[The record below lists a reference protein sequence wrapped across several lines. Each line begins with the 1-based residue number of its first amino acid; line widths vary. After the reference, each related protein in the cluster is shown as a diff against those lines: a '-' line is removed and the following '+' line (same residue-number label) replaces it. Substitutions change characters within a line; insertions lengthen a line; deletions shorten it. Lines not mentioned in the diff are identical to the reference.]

1 MNRVVPEDENEAVL
15 KLQSYREN
23 PEMSKDNI
31 EEELPDSDE
40 EENTDMQVPLA
51 PEIHNESIRYAGT
64 DYVRRRSQPETTW
77 KWFNKMLPEPG
88 FKQKIRIHALTWNM
102 FGKDPPENLNK
113 ILPSECRAHLYV
125 LATQECL
132 RSIGQ
137 SLFYSSKKSWEG
149 KIALHL
155 GKDYKI
161 HGAGSLGAT
170 HLVIFAHVSLYD
182 LLTPPIIKNIST
194 GVGNIIA
201 NKGAVSISFNISQT
215 SLLFVGC
222 HLAAGQN
229 SIAKRNSDFR
239 RIEKEI
245 LKDSEKAS
253 EIFDVCVYIGDL
265 NYRIN
270 GTREDVELLIDY
282 NLLDPLRKGDQLR
295 TELLENTC
303 FIGFKEG
310 FLGFNPTYRFDCGTD
325 TYDTSKKKRIPAWTD
340 RILYKTK
347 NENLVLKKYDCVDTC
362 LNSDHKPVFA
372 QFSLK
377 YALQNQ
383 NKVVSNVVVESKSRT
398 CLVF

>member
-1 MNRVVPEDENEAVL
+1 MNRVVPEDENEAVS

-23 PEMSKDNI
+23 PEISKDNI

-51 PEIHNESIRYAGT
+51 PEIHEESIRYANENHS
-64 DYVRRRSQPETTW
+64 RRRSQAITTW
-77 KWFNKMLPEPG
+77 KWFGKMLPESRS
-88 FKQKIRIHALTWNM
+88 KQKIRIHAFTWNM
-102 FGKDPPENLNK
+102 FGKDPPEDLNS
-113 ILPSECRAHLYV
+113 ILPTICKAHLYV

-137 SLFYSSKKSWEG
+137 SLFYSSKKSWED
-149 KIALHL
+149 KIAQHL
-155 GKDYKI
+155 GEDYKI

-170 HLVIFAHVSLYD
+170 HLAIFAHASLSD
-182 LLTPPIIKNIST
+182 LLTPPIIKNITT

-201 NKGAVSISFNISQT
+201 NKGAVAISFNISKT

-229 SIAKRNSDFR
+229 SIAKRNADFR

-245 LKDSEKAS
+245 LKESERAS
-253 EIFDVCVYIGDL
+253 DNFDVCIYMGDL

-270 GTREDVELLIDY
+270 GTREDVELLVNY

-295 TELLENTC
+295 TELEENTC

-310 FLGFNPTYRFDCGTD
+310 FLGFYPTYRFDCGTD
-325 TYDTSKKKRIPAWTD
+325 TYDTSKKQRIPAWTD
-340 RILYKTK
+340 RVLFKNK
-347 NENLVLKKYDCVDTC
+347 NESLLLKKYDCVDAC

-377 YALQNQ
+377 YTLQNQ
-383 NKVVSNVVVESKSRT
+383 NKVQSNDGVESKSRT